1 LWSKLYYGPITDKI
15 FERVLRKYFPELQTS
30 PDELRNSV
38 QLLFINTHPALGFVR
53 PITPKTIQLG
63 FMQIEK
69 PKPLPTDLKKFL
81 DDSENGVIYM
91 SLGSNV
97 RSSDLNPA
105 FIDIFRNVFKSLKYD
120 VIWKFENENLSNK
133 PKNVK
138 ISKWLPQL
146 DLLAH
151 PKIKLFIM
159 QGGQVRLFIKIS

>member
-1 LWSKLYYGPITDKI
+1 MWSKLYYGPITDKI

-30 PDELRNSV
+30 PDDLRNSV

-97 RSSDLNPA
+97 RSSDLNEG
-105 FIDIFRNVFKSLKYD
+105 FLSIFRNVFKSLKYD
-120 VIWKFENENLSNK
+120 VIWKFENETK
-133 PKNVK
+133 KCKNFKVA
-138 ISKWLPQL
+138 STT
-146 DLLAH
+146 
-151 PKIKLFIM
+151 
-159 QGGQVRLFIKIS
+159 